1 MKTKR
6 QAQILELIN
15 DNYIETQ
22 EELLLRLKERGY
34 KVTQATVSRDIKEM
48 RLLKTLSPD
57 GKYHYTTAAKNTSD
71 GRADF
76 RTFFTSSVVSVKS
89 AQNIIVIKTTP
100 GMAQGVCTSLDMMN
114 YAEIL
119 GTIAGDDTIF
129 AVSTDADTALEFTK
143 DLKKLL

>member
-1 MKTKR
+1 M
-6 QAQILELIN
+6 
-15 DNYIETQ
+15 
-22 EELLLRLKERGY
+22 
-34 KVTQATVSRDIKEM
+34 
-48 RLLKTLSPD
+48 
-57 GKYHYTTAAKNTSD
+57 
-71 GRADF
+71 
-76 RTFFTSSVVSVKS
+76 SVKS

-129 AVSTDADTALEFTK
+129 AVSTDTDTALEFTK